1 MKNLLRF
8 IVSASLLVAAS
19 SLANAQESGSPSFEN
34 YDTEELRERD
44 VILTPPSNSDKKRP
58 STQVL
63 QPRDSAN
70 TKTLPPRNAVKQTPA
85 IPKDE
90 SKPRNQ
96 TDDSILSFNF
106 LYYLIQKYK
115 MQDILE

>member
-8 IVSASLLVAAS
+8 IVSALLLVIVNSWAK
-19 SLANAQESGSPSFEN
+19 AQESGSPSFES

-44 VILTPPSNSDKKRP
+44 VILTPPSDPDKKRP
-58 STQVL
+58 TTQV
-63 QPRDSAN
+63 QQVRDS
-70 TKTLPPRNAVKQTPA
+70 TSSKTLSSRNVVKPAPA

>member
-8 IVSASLLVAAS
+8 IVSASLLIAAS

-63 QPRDSAN
+63 
-70 TKTLPPRNAVKQTPA
+70 
-85 IPKDE
+85 
-90 SKPRNQ
+90 
-96 TDDSILSFNF
+96 
-106 LYYLIQKYK
+106 
-115 MQDILE
+115 

>member
-8 IVSASLLVAAS
+8 IASASLLVAVN

-44 VILTPPSNSDKKRP
+44 VILTPRTGPDKKRP

-63 QPRDSAN
+63 QPRDSSN
-70 TKTLPPRNAVKQTPA
+70 TKTLPSRNVVRQTPA